1 MRTMMFALLA
11 ASTSALKLSRRA
23 FAAGPAASD
32 PTKSP
37 FQGYYKDPEHLDGYR
52 IIKANVGLGELLVTG
67 RDAPDGEEFVLT
79 GVITSQ
85 FSAIIDFSPKG
96 GPKNLPTRFKLVQGR
111 PIIEFPDGNGWA
123 RISEKP
129 AIPTVEVPMSQDK
142 RSGLDK
148 LRGAMDTGKLAG
160 DAKDAASPCRA
171 CLRRPSRAI
180 KLLMIGDSAV
190 GKTSL
195 LLRYANDTFSSTFI
209 TTIGIDFK
217 IKTINLD
224 GKRVKL
230 QIWDTAGQEQF
241 RTITRSYFRGA
252 QGIVLVYD
260 ITDRGTLN
268 SVRSWMAQINEHAGR
283 PGHEPHPEPRRRRR
297 RQSAAKPGG
306 KKGCC

>member
-96 GPKNLPTRFKLVQGR
+96 GPKNLPTRFKL
-111 PIIEFPDGNGWA
+111 
-123 RISEKP
+123 
-129 AIPTVEVPMSQDK
+129 
-142 RSGLDK
+142 
-148 LRGAMDTGKLAG
+148 
-160 DAKDAASPCRA
+160 
-171 CLRRPSRAI
+171 
-180 KLLMIGDSAV
+180 
-190 GKTSL
+190 TSL

-241 RTITRSYFRGA
+241 RTITRSYFRA
-252 QGIVLVYD
+252 
-260 ITDRGTLN
+260 
-268 SVRSWMAQINEHAGR
+268 
-283 PGHEPHPEPRRRRR
+283 RRA
-297 RQSAAKPGG
+297 S
-306 KKGCC
+306 CS